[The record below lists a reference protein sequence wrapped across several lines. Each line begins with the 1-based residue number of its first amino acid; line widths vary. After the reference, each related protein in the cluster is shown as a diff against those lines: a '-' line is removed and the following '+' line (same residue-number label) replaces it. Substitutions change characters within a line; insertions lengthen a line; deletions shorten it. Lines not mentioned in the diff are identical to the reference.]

1 MAPNAPVRARVI
13 VEYPSDGAT
22 GAHPGRT
29 LYACGYVESVSGG
42 DIVVEMPIGRHEFSR
57 KDGRWLA
64 GDCLNYKDGA
74 IMDFEQVEAAIQGGH
89 MGDVQAYLKS
99 LPTCAADERVRQ

>member
-1 MAPNAPVRARVI
+1 MDPAQGTVI
-13 VEYPSDGAT
+13 VEHASDGST
-22 GAHPGRT
+22 GTIPGKT
-29 LYACGYVESVSGG
+29 MYARGCIESISGG
-42 DIVVEMPIGRHEFSR
+42 AIQIVMPIGRHEFSR

-74 IMDFEQVEAAIQGGH
+74 IMDFEKVEAAIQGGH

-99 LPTCAADERVRQ
+99 PPMCAADERVRQ